1 MSFTALYN
9 KLKPLCSSSAEAVSI
24 EGSAVF
30 IRRYGFSSSAVV
42 PPCAWPERVGH
53 LMAPALADGQM
64 VENASF
70 TFPIVFP
77 QVGASYGRAILMFH
91 GINERSWKK
100 YLPWAYTLA
109 ERTGQPVI
117 LFPMAFHINR
127 GQRRWASLQAMQ
139 PLLEQRLALQGQENS
154 TFANVAISQRLHDA
168 PVRFY
173 LAGHQSAEDIL
184 QLIGLIKRGGVE
196 GLREGAQVD
205 AFAYSI
211 GAMLAQALFI
221 ANPDGIF
228 DGAKMFMLCGG
239 SHFSTMRG
247 CTRLIMD
254 RLAHTALRSFFL
266 NDFLSLL
273 DGSSAFAE
281 YFRTNP
287 LGLGL
292 SAMIE
297 PTRNAALFGQR
308 MAAMA
313 GRLRVI
319 TLRDDQ
325 VIPSR
330 CIQETFAG
338 IAPGMGDDFM
348 RELHFEYGYRHE
360 MPFPIF
366 KDSMSELVDAAFEE
380 VFGYATEFFCD
391 DCK

>member
-1 MSFTALYN
+1 MSLTALYN

-24 EGSAVF
+24 DGSAVF
-30 IRRYGFSSSAVV
+30 IRRYRFSSSAVV
-42 PPCAWPERVGH
+42 PPCAWPNGEGH
-53 LMAPALADGQM
+53 FEEHVQADGQM
-64 VENASF
+64 TENASF

-77 QVGASYGRAILMFH
+77 RAGVSYGRAMLMFH

-117 LFPMAFHINR
+117 LFPMAFHVNR
-127 GQRRWASLQAMQ
+127 GKRCWTSPQAMQ
-139 PLLEQRLALQGQENS
+139 ALLEQRQSLNGQENS
-154 TFANVAISQRLHDA
+154 TFANVAISQRLHEA

-173 LAGHQSAEDIL
+173 LAGHQSAEDIV
-184 QLIGLIKRGGVE
+184 QLIGLINRGGVE
-196 GLREGAQVD
+196 GLRKGAQVD

-221 ANPDGIF
+221 VNPNGIF

-254 RLAHTALRSFFL
+254 RVAYTALRSFFM
-266 NDFLSLL
+266 NDFLGQL
-273 DGSSAFAE
+273 DGASAFAE
-281 YFRTNP
+281 YFRSNP
-287 LGLGL
+287 LGVGL
-292 SAMIE
+292 STMIE

-308 MAAMA
+308 MAALA
-313 GRLRVI
+313 GRLSVI

-330 CIQETFAG
+330 CIQEAFAE
-338 IAPGMGDDFM
+338 IAPSMGPNFI
-348 RELHFEYGYRHE
+348 RELHFEYDYRHE

-366 KDSMSELVDAAFEE
+366 KDRMSERVDAAFEE
-380 VFGYATEFFCD
+380 VFGYATDFFLR
-391 DCK
+391 